1 MTTAQARSGFRFFH
15 PWRVRYNEIDGQGV
29 VYNAHYL
36 TFFDVAIYEYLRGL
50 GFLQDREA
58 KASGC
63 DFHVVR
69 ALVDYKS
76 PLMFDDEFAIG
87 IRVARIGRSSIT
99 FAAGIFRD
107 GIAAPLATG
116 EIVWVYTD
124 QATKTPLPVPE
135 ALRLAVAAFEAQPA
149 PHPAP

>member
-1 MTTAQARSGFRFFH
+1 MTTGHARSDFRFFH

-58 KASGC
+58 RASGC

-69 ALVDYKS
+69 ALVDYKA

-87 IRVARIGRSSIT
+87 IRVSRIGRSSIT
-99 FAAGIFRD
+99 FASAILRE

-124 QATKTPLPVPE
+124 QATKTPLPVPA
-135 ALRLAVAAFEAQPA
+135 ALRAEIARFE
-149 PHPAP
+149 PHSVI